1 MDDYR
6 KLGYAILAGMKK
18 GEYEPIS
25 TPVENDFWSAHHY
38 LFTAKFP
45 TYYNQPQKVWGRF
58 HTSEEQYFGT
68 SSEII
73 PLEHKKGKKTYIMM
87 HPYVLEPKLTLT
99 IGLYNKPKQY
109 ADQEDVIGKTISTPQ
124 LEGFREAQMGNAQA
138 WYYHED
144 KTIVLWECF
153 FNDRFMKH
161 PLPTD
166 VNMQHLWKRFEL
178 WLVKKF
184 PKATTLA
191 TPFNDPI
198 AESIDEY
205 QSFLRKLGYSP
216 IAQGA
221 FGKKI

>member
-1 MDDYR
+1 
-6 KLGYAILAGMKK
+6 MKT
-18 GEYEPIS
+18 S
-25 TPVENDFWSAHHY
+25 TLEIDSKDEFWTEHQPF
-38 LFTAKFP
+38 FTTQFDS
-45 TYYNQPQKVWGRF
+45 YNTKPQKVWSRF
-58 HTSEEQYFGT
+58 HTSEERYFGT
-68 SSEII
+68 TSEII

-109 ADQEDVIGKTISTPQ
+109 ADQEDVIGKTIGAPHH
-124 LEGFREAQMGNAQA
+124 EGFREAQLGNAQA

-153 FNDRFMKH
+153 FDERFMKH
-161 PLPTD
+161 PLPMD
-166 VNMQHLWKRFEL
+166 VNMQNLWKRFEL

-184 PKATTLA
+184 PKASTLA

-198 AESIDEY
+198 AETIEEY

-216 IAQGA
+216 IAQAA
-221 FGKKI
+221 FGKKLS

>member
-1 MDDYR
+1 
-6 KLGYAILAGMKK
+6 MKTNTRERELDSK
-18 GEYEPIS
+18 D
-25 TPVENDFWSAHHY
+25 DFWTVHQPF
-38 LFTAKFP
+38 FTTKFDS
-45 TYYNQPQKVWGRF
+45 YYTKPQKVWGRF
-58 HTSEEQYFGT
+58 HTSEERYFGT
-68 SSEII
+68 DSEII

-87 HPYVLEPKLTLT
+87 HPYVIEPKLTLT

-109 ADQEDVIGKTISTPQ
+109 ADQEDVIGKTIGIPQ
-124 LEGFREAQMGNAQA
+124 YEGFREAQMGNAQA

-153 FNDRFMKH
+153 FDERFMKH
-161 PLPTD
+161 PLPTNA
-166 VNMQHLWKRFEL
+166 NMQNLWKRFEL

-184 PKATTLA
+184 PKASTLA

-216 IAQGA
+216 IAQAA
-221 FGKKI
+221 FGKKLSSVLE